1 VIPNYQQFFIT
12 FIPSSQT
19 IATLKVL
26 LALAV
31 EINADMKW
39 VAYLENPA
47 QVLVEAS
54 WLNIDE

>member
-1 VIPNYQQFFIT
+1 VVAFLTVKRVPACVIPNYQQFFVT

-47 QVLVEAS
+47 
-54 WLNIDE
+54 